1 MLIIKFIRYIGLVG
15 LLSLSFF
22 HGGCERAGLS
32 SGVAVGKP
40 FPELKLVTYD
50 NEPFD
55 IRQLKG
61 KVVIVKL
68 WATWCGVCREE
79 APQFLAFSKQ
89 LDDSVVVVSIS
100 VDQNL
105 NVAREYLRDHPDDFL
120 QLFDQ
125 SMVQSKLVLKVNVIP
140 QVYVID
146 QEGILR
152 YYMVGANDWGEDMLR
167 KVNGLSLG
175 G

>member
-15 LLSLSFF
+15 LLSLSFLQ
-22 HGGCERAGLS
+22 GGCERAGLS
-32 SGVAVGKP
+32 SGIAVGKP

-79 APQFLAFSKQ
+79 APKFLAFSKQ
-89 LDDSVVVVSIS
+89 LDKSVVVVSVS

-105 NVAREYLRDHPDDFL
+105 NLPKEYLRDHPDDFL

-125 SMVQSKLVLKVNVIP
+125 AMVQAKTVLNVSMIP
-140 QVYVID
+140 QVYLID
-146 QEGILR
+146 KAGVLR
-152 YYMVGANDWGEDMLR
+152 YYAVGIVDWNEEILKKIHDL
-167 KVNGLSLG
+167 LSE
-175 G
+175 